1 MKKNMKR
8 IGQCA
13 VSAVLILSLV
23 LGNNAF
29 VEAKKVS
36 KQESVYVNAAA
47 DGSVSG
53 ITVADWLKGSDS
65 VSGTISDESTLTNIT
80 NVKGDETF
88 TQNGK
93 SVEWAA
99 SGKDI
104 YYQGESSQELPV
116 DLKITYK
123 LDGEEMSASDILGK
137 SGKVEIHVSYTN
149 KSKQTKT
156 IDGKEVTIYTPFV
169 MVTGMILSTETFE
182 NVEVDHGRIINDGSN
197 DIVVGLGVPGMAES
211 LDLSEEAAEH
221 IPEDF
226 TVTADVKDFSMGN
239 TFTYGSPSL
248 LNELEFEEMND
259 LDELEEKLDDL
270 TEAAGKLVDG
280 SDKLADNMEIFAD
293 KMDELKSSVKTF
305 KKDGVDEL
313 AKGISTL
320 AKGAPELVKGVKEYT
335 TGVTTFANGTSSY
348 VDGAKQIT
356 DGCSDLYSKV
366 KNLPGQIKAFD
377 TGLKTY
383 TGAVD
388 KLGTKENVTKLKGG
402 AKAVSDGITTLNTNL
417 AALEK
422 SYETTDQLLQGLKA
436 SGADSTLIAQ
446 MEAVLAAQKVSV
458 QQLKAGTAGN
468 SELKQG
474 ADALS
479 GGVNTVMDSLSQLS
493 AKSSELTD
501 VTSQMN
507 TSMPQLVQGAKSLKE
522 GGDKLAKNNTAL
534 KSSSKKLVT
543 ASKKLKNSVKT
554 VNKGVKKL
562 NKGGKSLKKASNKL
576 LTGVNKLASASD
588 KLNSGSETLAE
599 GMTEFNHDG
608 IEKIKDIYDNDIKGL
623 IDRIKAIRQVGM
635 DYKSFS
641 GVTGGMDGEVK
652 FIIETEAIEKDE

>member
-1 MKKNMKR
+1 MKKNVKS

-13 VSAVLILSLV
+13 LSAALVLSLV
-23 LGNNAF
+23 LGNGCF

-36 KQESVYVNAAA
+36 KQESVYVNAGA
-47 DGSVSG
+47 DGSVSR

-65 VSGTISDESTLTNIT
+65 VSGTISDESNLTNII

-93 SVEWAA
+93 SVEWTS

-116 DLKITYK
+116 DLEITYK
-123 LDGEEMSASDILGK
+123 LDGEEMSASEILGK
-137 SGKVEIHVSYTN
+137 SGKVEIHISYTN

-156 IDGKEVTIYTPFV
+156 IDGKDTTIYTPFV
-169 MVTGMILSTETFE
+169 MVTGMILSTDIFE

-211 LDLSEEAAEH
+211 LDLSDEAAEH

-248 LNELEFEEMND
+248 LNELELEEIND

-280 SDKLADNMEIFAD
+280 SDKLADNMELFAD
-293 KMDELKSSVKTF
+293 KMDELKSSVGTF

-313 AKGISTL
+313 AKGINKL
-320 AKGAPELVKGVKEYT
+320 AKGTPELAKGVKEYT

-356 DGCSDLYSKV
+356 DGCSELYSKV
-366 KNLPGQIKAFD
+366 KDLPGQIKAFD

-383 TGAVD
+383 TGGVD
-388 KLGTKENVTKLKGG
+388 KLGTKENITKLKSG
-402 AKAVSDGITTLNTNL
+402 AKALSDGITTLNTNL

-436 SGADSTLIAQ
+436 SGADEALIAQ
-446 MEAVLAAQKVSV
+446 MEAVLNAQKTSI
-458 QQLKAGTAGN
+458 QQLKAGTAQN

-474 ADALS
+474 ADAVS
-479 GGVNTVMDSLSQLS
+479 GGVNTVMDSLGQLS
-493 AKSSELTD
+493 AKSSELTA
-501 VTSQMN
+501 VTTQMN
-507 TSMPQLVQGAKSLKE
+507 TSMPELVQGARSLKD
-522 GGDKLAKNNTAL
+522 GGEKLAKNNAAL
-534 KSSSKKLVT
+534 KSSSKKLAI
-543 ASKKLKNSVKT
+543 ASKKINKSVTT

-576 LTGVNKLASASD
+576 VTGVDKLASASNQ
-588 KLNSGSETLAE
+588 LMSGSETLAE

-608 IEKIKDIYDNDIKGL
+608 IEKIKDIYHNDIKGL
-623 IDRIKAIRQVGM
+623 IDRIKAIRQAGM

-641 GVTGGMDGEVK
+641 GVSGGMDGEVK
-652 FIIETEAIEKDE
+652 FVIETEAVEKKD